1 MQFHSENKTWASCLC
16 VQVNPDSKIVWASAE
31 LIFLLSSVGST
42 KTCMLQTAANW
53 DGTGAQTVCA
63 LMWRRG
69 ANCGSLFKL
78 DRVEFVCTFEPFTPL
93 PLHRFYQPSPSLYLP
108 TQTWTHLSTKSS
120 IKDTQHHHAWE
131 LPLDSPKREICAWLP
146 MIIEQIKMW
155 TAICVISF
163 VFIFNDLFPLFKMSL
178 KWHFCLLCCSNF
190 GLFGDKDKLH
200 FQQSILLF

>member
-1 MQFHSENKTWASCLC
+1 MQFHCENKTWASCLC

-53 DGTGAQTVCA
+53 DGTRAQTVCA
-63 LMWRRG
+63 LMWRWG

-120 IKDTQHHHAWE
+120 IKDTQTPSHMRTTIRLSE
-131 LPLDSPKREICAWLP
+131 ERNMRT

-178 KWHFCLLCCSNF
+178 KWHFCLLCYSNF
-190 GLFGDKDKLH
+190 GLFSDKDKLH